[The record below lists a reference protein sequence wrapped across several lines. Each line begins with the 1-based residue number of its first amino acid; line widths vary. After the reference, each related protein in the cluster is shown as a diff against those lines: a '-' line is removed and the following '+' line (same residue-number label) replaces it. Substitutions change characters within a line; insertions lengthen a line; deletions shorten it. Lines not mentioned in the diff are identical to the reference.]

1 MSRILSLG
9 SEWIYFKLYSGYK
22 TADIILLNFLK
33 EKIEEL
39 LTQKIIKKWFFI
51 RYNDTDSHL
60 RIRFQLLNSD
70 DVSYVIKELHPI
82 FNELLAI
89 NFVWKIQSD
98 TYLREIERYGLETM
112 EDSEQLFYFDSK
124 MIMNYLN
131 IKNNFKNE
139 TVQLLFS
146 LLAIDSFLNSF
157 SLSIDEK
164 FILLYDMQQS
174 FKNEFKATKV
184 LRSELDIHYRSLE
197 CDILDSFSKNLNSNL
212 HALYTTIYEK
222 EIQIKP
228 IAETLKKK
236 LQINMNSF
244 LSSHIHMMINRQFT
258 SRQRQY
264 ETVIYDHL
272 YRYYK
277 TCRFS
282 KKTTSSLKLEEIES

>member
-9 SEWIYFKLYSGYK
+9 SDWIYFKIYSGYK

-39 LTQKIIKKWFFI
+39 LSQKIIKKWFFI

-60 RIRFQLLNSD
+60 RIRFHLHNSD
-70 DVSYVIKELHPI
+70 DVSYVIKELYPV

-89 NFVWKIQSD
+89 NFVWKVQND
-98 TYLREIERYGLETM
+98 TYLREMERYGLETM
-112 EDSEQLFYFDSK
+112 EDSELLFYYDSK
-124 MIMNYLN
+124 MIINYLHV
-131 IKNNFKNE
+131 KNNFENE
-139 TVQLLFS
+139 SAQLLFS

-157 SLSIDEK
+157 SLSIEEK
-164 FILLYDMQQS
+164 FILLNDLQLS
-174 FKNEFKATKV
+174 FKKEFKATKV
-184 LRSELDIHYRSLE
+184 LKSELDKHYRSLE
-197 CDILDSFSKNLNSNL
+197 SDIWDSFNKNSNL
-212 HALYTTIYEK
+212 HPLYEIISEK

-228 IAETLKKK
+228 IAELLKVK

-264 ETVIYDHL
+264 EVVIYDHL
-272 YRYYK
+272 FRFYK
-277 TCRFS
+277 TQMFQKS
-282 KKTTSSLKLEEIES
+282 TPKNTKLEVIEI